1 MTDEE
6 DMIEDEESI
15 SEQSPFPPPPPLHLA
30 PNMTDHQSSPSRTS
44 PSLPRGMPIPPI
56 SANSVVESTSDKKY
70 KCPLCLEVLQ
80 SQKDFTQHIR
90 GHNEVKPQND
100 PNDPTGQSKVYYCC
114 LCGKMLSSFS
124 SLDRHMLVHSG
135 ERPFSCHLCGQTFTT
150 NGNMHRHSRTHGHRE
165 LGGCTIEEGENGD
178 LLSPRKPGRKRKNPT
193 LISDGTNGQES
204 KLNRLSKSKKNKLQK
219 ELSSCLDISSED
231 AMSGLSSGN
240 NAATICRE
248 DNQSS
253 LSKCPYCK
261 EAYLSELTM
270 EAHVFSVHA
279 GKEINCEECNFTC
292 VDYNFL
298 KLHKTIFHTSTT
310 RVATENPSINSL
322 ILNSTVSPQLIFSAP
337 NFTSTNS
344 LLAPITSSV
353 ASSTYDK
360 FPQLAK
366 AFLEEKNGKPAS
378 AFSVQQSN
386 HFSTT
391 SSIEKLGNHNLHQVP
406 SLIPPAHHQLA
417 LQSRN
422 ILGTTGPIGG
432 ILSPSAISA
441 AAAAAAAATAA
452 AMTSRTPTSE
462 VPTLSVSE
470 ASLEPS
476 SPIAVSPSN
485 NLQNIQAPILSST
498 PSILN
503 GAGSDN
509 ELIKNINKPL
519 AISSNDG
526 NEKDLADVESILNI
540 TKYGGSGSLI
550 KHTETSS
557 ETSSI
562 ILDGSTVSNQQDFSG
577 ASGCDDP
584 VIRDMKLK
592 GEFPCR
598 LCPAVYPNLRA
609 LKGHN
614 KEHLGGKGPY
624 ECNVGA
630 CMYSSND
637 KSTLTR
643 HMRTHT
649 GEKPYE
655 CKLCNYGFTTKANC
669 ERHLKNKHG
678 RTSREAIRAS
688 IVVHESNDDNE
699 NGSTTKLD
707 ESCEDQSID
716 GVEELSYR
724 CKVCKQ
730 LFSTSAKVMTH
741 AIKDHPAYSDD
752 VDHIF
757 EELQKKKNL
766 SNQKENGT
774 GMNDLSGPSMVP
786 RPSTFPSMD
795 QLKKNFM
802 SHQSSNNS
810 SSNENGDAPLDLS
823 TPAKPEPKN
832 CKISGVDF
840 SSMPP
845 LKLQGKI
852 PAFDASKNINSLTNG
867 AATLRGAIASPFPGY
882 LGTPNNITSAV
893 NRATPIRPAGLGS
906 LFNPKMAPAFP
917 FLLSNPGMVSS
928 TAAAAANA
936 AASSAAATAAAA
948 AMSMIPNIDALPQEL
963 KDRFQTEMKIR
974 LQQQLNPALLASEA
988 IPPII
993 PTSNITLNVS
1003 DTAAA
1008 NSNVHLPSFS
1018 GTNDIAA
1025 AYLSMQ
1031 QEIMRK
1037 QAEIKEQKEAAE
1049 TLQHLSQAQTIAGS
1063 INTSLKG
1070 LEKPILSAAFSNSSL
1085 STQMANSTS
1094 ALSLNVNNVIRP
1106 PPPMQLAPNVSVPA
1120 ASSISTNSSIDEDVN
1135 KLESDH
1141 TESIL
1146 NGNISNNDADDE
1158 SNYKMVI
1165 KNGVLMKKQK
1175 QRRYRTERPY
1185 SCNHCTAR
1193 FTLRSNMER
1202 HIKQQH
1208 PEHWSSKP
1216 RGGRRNHAA
1225 TVPILAPQ
1233 FRNQNN
1239 PLDGEE
1245 LNGSDMHENENNDDV
1260 VHDDEEEE
1268 EEEGFE
1274 MDDGDDMEEGEDN
1287 DSLIIDEPASNEH
1300 NNNNNSNSDENTN
1313 VDLASVS
1320 KLLNTAS
1327 SQSFQKFFDREEDN
1341 DDKDQDC
1348 IEVSS
1353 NDEGKDGAQV
1363 QTERK
1368 KSAYSAAPH
1377 KISCPYCSR
1386 KFPWTSSLKRHIL
1399 THTGHKP
1406 YKCSECSLWF
1416 TTKSNC
1422 DRHLI
1427 RKHGNNNN
1435 NQESQS
1441 ASYTLRNVP
1450 ERPFKCQLCPSSTFS
1465 SKSNL
1470 VKHQYTKHLNM
1481 DYPEH
1486 LSEGEMIEDDEE
1498 SLNNKA
1504 VATDDMSTNHEN
1516 VDQNQYPIGTF
1527 KVGPSD
1533 TPSLPLKTHMCDIC
1547 NRKFRFLKSLL
1558 QHKKQHDFGLSN
1570 NGTIGAEKDSE
1581 DDTNECKDAKATNMS
1596 DPDKEYKASLD
1607 SSVVSNGSLFTT
1619 KPSSVVQTKKA
1630 KRANLMDKIN
1640 KLSNAAIQCDDTNNE
1655 VSEETST
1662 KKDMIV
1668 SDLLGIQGSKMEEQD
1683 YISARKSQN
1692 GLDVDE
1698 KENENK

>member
-1 MTDEE
+1 ME
-6 DMIEDEESI
+6 DDESI
-15 SEQSPFPPPPPLHLA
+15 AEKSPLPPPPPLHLA
-30 PNMTDHQSSPSRTS
+30 PSLGDQAASQSQIS

-56 SANSVVESTSDKKY
+56 SSTSVVESTSDKKY
-70 KCPLCLEVLQ
+70 KCPLCQEVLQ

-165 LGGCTIEEGENGD
+165 VGSTLEVDENGEM
-178 LLSPRKPGRKRKNPT
+178 LTPRKPGRKRKHLQLGNGEG
-193 LISDGTNGQES
+193 INGQDS
-204 KLNRLSKSKKNKLQK
+204 KMNRLNKQKRRPFLSKD
-219 ELSSCLDISSED
+219 LSSVGVESSSEGLTEI
-231 AMSGLSSGN
+231 SGIETNNTVSS
-240 NAATICRE
+240 TIRE
-248 DNQSS
+248 DQSNG
-253 LSKCPYCK
+253 LFKCPYCK
-261 EAYLSELTM
+261 DVYLSEMTM
-270 EAHVFSVHA
+270 EAHIFSVHS
-279 GKEINCEECNFTC
+279 GKEIKCDECNFNC

-298 KLHKTIFHTSTT
+298 KLHRTIFHTSTNSLNNSSI
-310 RVATENPSINSL
+310 VPAINPSISN
-322 ILNSTVSPQLIFSAP
+322 ILMNSTVSPQSLVFSAP
-337 NFTSTNS
+337 NFTSTSS
-344 LLAPITSSV
+344 LLAPISSSI

-366 AFLEEKNGKPAS
+366 AFLEEKNGKPSS
-378 AFSVQQSN
+378 AFNNLPNQYSASN
-386 HFSTT
+386 AAKA
-391 SSIEKLGNHNLHQVP
+391 SIHSLQQVP
-406 SLIPPAHHQLA
+406 SILPTAPPLN
-417 LQSRN
+417 LEPG
-422 ILGTTGPIGG
+422 ILGDSNSLGR

-452 AMTSRTPTSE
+452 AMTSHQSNE
-462 VPTLSVSE
+462 VPQLSLSE
-470 ASLEPS
+470 TNNIESNKTQ
-476 SPIAVSPSN
+476 VSPVATS
-485 NLQNIQAPILSST
+485 QNT
-498 PSILN
+498 PSPNIPPISATLN
-503 GAGSDN
+503 
-509 ELIKNINKPL
+509 LIGNGVTFENNQKQTSIPNNN
-519 AISSNDG
+519 ND
-526 NEKDLADVESILNI
+526 KDLADVESILNI
-540 TKYGGSGSLI
+540 TQYNANGNIVKPS
-550 KHTETSS
+550 ETSS

-562 ILDGSTVSNQQDFSG
+562 ILEGSTISNQQDFSG

-630 CMYSSND
+630 CTYSSND

-688 IVVHESNDDNE
+688 IVIHESLEENE
-699 NGSTTKLD
+699 LNNSSKLD
-707 ESCEDQSID
+707 ESGDDQMID
-716 GVEELSYR
+716 GVDELSFR

-730 LFSTSAKVMTH
+730 LFSTSEKVITH
-741 AIKDHPAYSDD
+741 AIKDHPAYSSD

-757 EELQKKKNL
+757 EEIHKKRSSGNKDNAP
-766 SNQKENGT
+766 

-786 RPSTFPSMD
+786 RPSTYPSMD
-795 QLKKNFM
+795 QLKKNLIN
-802 SHQSSNNS
+802 HASNPGSN
-810 SSNENGDAPLDLS
+810 NENGDAPLDLS
-823 TPAKPEPKN
+823 TPSKPEVKAPKQP
-832 CKISGVDF
+832 IVDF

-845 LKLQGKI
+845 LKLQGKL
-852 PAFDASKNINSLTNG
+852 PVLDPSKLLNTPSKGPIHPGDVLSTTFPSNLMPNANISS
-867 AATLRGAIASPFPGY
+867 AIN
-882 LGTPNNITSAV
+882 T
-893 NRATPIRPAGLGS
+893 ATPPRAPGLNT
-906 LFNPKMAPAFP
+906 LFGPRAASTFP
-917 FLLSNPGMVSS
+917 FLMPNPGMVSS

-936 AASSAAATAAAA
+936 AASSAAASAAAA
-948 AMSMIPNIDALPQEL
+948 AMSMIPNIESLPQEL
-963 KDRFQTEMKIR
+963 KDRFQAEMKLR
-974 LQQQLNPALLASEA
+974 LQQQLNPALISSSN
-988 IPPII
+988 IPSVT
-993 PTSNITLNVS
+993 PTSSLKLNINDAT
-1003 DTAAA
+1003 A
-1008 NSNVHLPSFS
+1008 NSNIQVPTLG
-1018 GTNDIAA
+1018 GTNDIATV
-1025 AYLSMQ
+1025 YLAMQ
-1031 QEIMRK
+1031 QEILRK
-1037 QAEIKEQKEAAE
+1037 QVELKEQKEAAE
-1049 TLQHLSQAQTIAGS
+1049 ALQHLSQAQNIGS
-1063 INTSLKG
+1063 IPTTTLKSLETSLSATFSCA
-1070 LEKPILSAAFSNSSL
+1070 PLSSQIKT
-1085 STQMANSTS
+1085 STP

-1106 PPPMQLAPNVSVPA
+1106 PPPMQLAPNVIVP
-1120 ASSISTNSSIDEDVN
+1120 SSTMTPNSSLEDDGM
-1135 KLESDH
+1135 KLETSEQND
-1141 TESIL
+1141 SNL

-1216 RGGRRNHAA
+1216 RGGRRNHTA
-1225 TVPILAPQ
+1225 TVPIIAPQ
-1233 FRNQNN
+1233 FRSQVNFEN
-1239 PLDGEE
+1239 DE
-1245 LNGSDMHENENNDDV
+1245 LNSGNPNDIENGDDV
-1260 VHDDEEEE
+1260 IRDDEEE

-1274 MDDGDDMEEGEDN
+1274 MEEGDEVGEVEDD
-1287 DSLIIDEPASNEH
+1287 DSLIIDEPASTE
-1300 NNNNNSNSDENTN
+1300 NNNNNANSDENT
-1313 VDLASVS
+1313 VDLVSVS
-1320 KLLNTAS
+1320 KLLNTAT
-1327 SQSFQKFFDREEDN
+1327 SQTFQKFFEPDEEN
-1341 DDKDQDC
+1341 EDKDGECVD
-1348 IEVSS
+1348 VSS
-1353 NDEGKDGAQV
+1353 NDGSKEGSQI

-1422 DRHLI
+1422 DRHLV

-1435 NQESQS
+1435 TQEQQ

-1470 VKHQYTKHLNM
+1470 VKHQYSKHLNLE
-1481 DYPEH
+1481 YAESI
-1486 LSEGEMIEDDEE
+1486 SEGDIAEDEDETAMNNKKAEGVFGQKSTDEVGPLDDEV
-1498 SLNNKA
+1498 L
-1504 VATDDMSTNHEN
+1504 
-1516 VDQNQYPIGTF
+1516 VDLTTCNGNGTED
-1527 KVGPSD
+1527 KNGEISA
-1533 TPSLPLKTHMCDIC
+1533 SYLKPHVCDIC
-1547 NRKFRFLKSLL
+1547 NKSFQFLNSLL
-1558 QHKKQHDFGLSN
+1558 QHKKQHDFGISN
-1570 NGTIGAEKDSE
+1570 DE
-1581 DDTNECKDAKATNMS
+1581 DTKKQQEHV
-1596 DPDKEYKASLD
+1596 D
-1607 SSVVSNGSLFTT
+1607 SSNDTKEKESQNSSLSVTT
-1619 KPSSVVQTKKA
+1619 KPTVVPTQVKKA

-1640 KLSNAAIQCDDTNNE
+1640 KLSSAAIQCDDTSNTDGDKNIQ
-1655 VSEETST
+1655 S
-1662 KKDMIV
+1662 KKDSMI
-1668 SDLLGIQGSKMEEQD
+1668 SDLLGIQAKKGSDKITAQS
-1683 YISARKSQN
+1683 ISKEN
-1692 GLDVDE
+1692 E
-1698 KENENK
+1698 KENDAI